1 MRHRAMLSLA
11 IAGMFILA
19 SAAVSRANWYH
30 KSESSQGSS
39 SEMTSP
45 SSEQGTEAP
54 EAGTYERQEATEAG
68 KLPPGEDAMGP
79 RSEFRSGGNIPG
91 ENIPLA
97 ESNGEVYRLG
107 IDTGP

>member
-19 SAAVSRANWYH
+19 SAAVSGANWYQE
-30 KSESSQGSS
+30 SESSGGST

-45 SSEQGTEAP
+45 SSEQGMGAP
-54 EAGTYERQEATEAG
+54 EAGTYEGREATEAG
-68 KLPPGEDAMGP
+68 KLPSDKDTM
-79 RSEFRSGGNIPG
+79 RSGREFRGDETIPVV
-91 ENIPLA
+91 EA
-97 ESNGEVYRLG
+97 NGEVYRLG